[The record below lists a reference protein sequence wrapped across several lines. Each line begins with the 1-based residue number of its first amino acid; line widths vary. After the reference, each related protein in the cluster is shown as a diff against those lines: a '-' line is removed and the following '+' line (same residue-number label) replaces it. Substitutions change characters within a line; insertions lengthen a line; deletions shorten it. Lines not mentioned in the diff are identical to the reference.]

1 MTQAGGAAMDAGT
14 ERRVG
19 EVWGSKLLKLSL
31 LKETSDFSL
40 ANSFDVLGSKTS
52 QITYLL
58 RFGGANG

>member
-1 MTQAGGAAMDAGT
+1 MTQAGDAAMDAGT

-19 EVWGSKLLKLSL
+19 EVWGSKL